1 MTDRIKVGIT
11 INPDIIKSLQILF
24 PYTKISDIIA
34 FVAMDYINR
43 SKKDGKS

>member
-11 INPDIIKSLQILF
+11 INPDIIKALKILF
-24 PYTKISDIIA
+24 PYSKISDIIA
-34 FVAMDYINR
+34 LIAIDYINR